1 MFTPF
6 KSDFLRVCALWLA
19 FCVPVVFE
27 SGRAQEQASPAAPG
41 ASTSSAAS
49 TDSRPVGS
57 SRPVRVL
64 FLGHESKHHNS
75 NQYLPYIQERMRPE
89 GIVFDYQTKPE
100 CLTAGT
106 LRAYD
111 AVMLY
116 ANHGRI
122 TPEQYEA
129 LHEFVASGHGFL
141 PVHCASACFGND
153 PRFRALVGG
162 RFKSH
167 KSGVFKTVF
176 LDPAHPVLQGIREY
190 ETWDET
196 YVHDSLNTEGRTL
209 LAERVEAEHREP
221 WTWVRAEGKGR
232 VFYTASGHDERT
244 WQNVEFQKMLRN
256 AILWSVGDAVYA
268 EWEKGGGRRL
278 P

>member
-1 MFTPF
+1 M
-6 KSDFLRVCALWLA
+6 KISSRILASFLTA
-19 FCVPVVFE
+19 CVVATVV
-27 SGRAQEQASPAAPG
+27 SVRAQEKTLPAKPDSQTAG
-41 ASTSSAAS
+41 ST
-49 TDSRPVGS
+49 
-57 SRPVRVL
+57 RPVRVL

-75 NQYLPYIQERMRPE
+75 NEYLPIIQDRMRPE
-89 GIVFDYQTKPE
+89 GIVFDYQTKPD
-100 CLTAGT
+100 CLTPET
-106 LRAYD
+106 LNQYD
-111 AVMLY
+111 ALMLY

-122 TPEQYEA
+122 SPEQYEA
-129 LHEFVASGHGFL
+129 LHQYVSSGHGFL

-167 KSGVFKTVF
+167 KAGVFKTVF
-176 LDPAHPVLQGIREY
+176 LTPAHPILQGVSEY

-209 LAERVEAEHREP
+209 LAERVEEEHREP
-221 WTWVRAEGKGR
+221 WTWTRTEGNGR
-232 VFYTASGHDERT
+232 IFYTASGHDERT
-244 WQNVEFQKMLRN
+244 WRNVEFQKMLRN
-256 AILWSVGDAVYA
+256 AILWSVGDRVAA